1 MSKILRI
8 TEEQYRAFINGED
21 IVHEGVDWSKNADGS
36 INMSINQKMD
46 NNSNKG
52 TNSVDTRVFGTK
64 DDILNGKI
72 LTKTGKE
79 NRNSKSLSQNYNS
92 KQAAIIFYNNVIKYI
107 QNGRQ
112 GNIEYVDGLQQR
124 TWDTVN
130 DWFKRGDSD
139 NRIIDA
145 CKKSIARI
153 NQEAS
158 QTFQTYNR
166 VSQEKNND
174 KVLRYITGT
183 VPYTNVKYISL
194 FSMTDFNFSDA
205 IKHGTVRQNGNT
217 DKLLGI
223 GKKDRELDSK
233 GNYKELNVT
242 YDGNVK
248 PNVAQNFS
256 LNNVQQGHY
265 KQQYGLN
272 GDGGY
277 SSVSQFL
284 DKSVN
289 YAAYALK
296 KEGFNPDIIVSAP
309 SSSKFN
315 EYYCTNLSNK
325 LGIPYEKKFLERN
338 MVNVRFDN
346 GKDVSIMRN
355 EGFSEKE
362 ILDFSNQVK
371 GIAYKEIAY
380 FISKP
385 ISQYVMAN
393 EELFTSIPLQKSSRQ
408 KTPVDYVIN
417 CLTNYAYQS
426 VIQYVQ
432 SNDTMT
438 KHLLQ
443 NFMSN
448 NKRLQTNRYDSRYL
462 LRQIQL
468 RLSKRAFSQV
478 LQQVLSLVQ
487 QYSNLLIQS
496 GYRLKFDSKRFKI
509 TQISKRYRPYLNNVY
524 IVADKYIN
532 QNGQLF
538 SRYKNGKFLIFD
550 EDINSGA
557 TLKLAID
564 AIEEKIPEN
573 NQSNILCLVNAY
585 SGNGF

>member
-145 CKKSIARI
+145 CEKSIARI

-174 KVLRYITGT
+174 KVSRYITGT

-223 GKKDRELDSK
+223 GEKDRELDSK

-325 LGIPYEKKFLERN
+325 LGIPYEKNFFERN

-380 FISKP
+380 FISEP

-462 LRQIQL
+462 LQQIRL